1 MALNLDLLTEQERD
15 LLRLLAQGH
24 TAKTIAHSRGLSVN
38 VVNERLRSA
47 RRKTGA
53 VSSRE
58 LARLVAKQPSSEP
71 QENRNRFFG
80 VDDQVSGDHGS
91 RPRPATGA
99 GFGRLWGM
107 VMIVGVLGAAGLI
120 AYATSGAEPPAE
132 TRRRWPVPVSGGPE
146 AAAHWRV
153 MSSSA
158 GSPAIVYLT
167 PSKETPGT
175 SIPTVVL
182 SCRSVSLDV
191 RVRGFTPEDAWPQP
205 TLTTRIGA
213 VERSG
218 SPEVNAA
225 GEAPALGYGFAIADE
240 VLEPLARGEPIAF
253 AFNGEAFDAPA
264 IPEAIRT
271 PFVERCADLVHPG
284 MRRRGAASNR
294 VY

>member
-58 LARLVAKQPSSEP
+58 LARLVAEPPWSEP
-71 QENRNRFFG
+71 QENRNKFIG
-80 VDDQVSGDHGS
+80 VDDRASGDHGS
-91 RPRPATGA
+91 HPRPANGA
-99 GFGRLWGM
+99 GVRRVWGM
-107 VMIVGVLGAAGLI
+107 MMIVGVLGAAGFA
-120 AYATSGAEPPAE
+120 AYLTSATQAPTE
-132 TRRRWPVPVSGGPE
+132 TGRRWPVPVTGGPAE
-146 AAAHWRV
+146 AAHWRV

-158 GSPAIVYLT
+158 RSPVIVYLT
-167 PSKETPGT
+167 PSKDRPWV

-182 SCRSVSLDV
+182 SCRLVSLDV
-191 RVRGFTPEDAWPQP
+191 RVRRFTPEDAWPQP

-225 GEAPALGYGFAIADE
+225 GETPALGYGFAIANE
-240 VLEPLARGEPIAF
+240 VLEPLARGEPITF
-253 AFNGEAFDAPA
+253 VFNGETFEPPT
-264 IPEAIRT
+264 IPEAIRA
-271 PFVERCADLVHPG
+271 PFVERCADLIHPG
-284 MRRRGAASNR
+284 MRRRGAASDR